1 MVGGGGG
8 ENTVLW
14 QVGWWGGGC
23 RGEGTWNTFL
33 WKVGCRLGGGGGTW
47 NTVLWKVGCSLGWVG
62 GGDTWNTVLWNVG
75 WGCAHKPCVC
85 VFPQTHELYW
95 PSRCLCVCVCV
106 CACVCMVCVCMV
118 CVQVLFPLLE
128 NVKKFSS
135 SASTTRDERAT
146 GNILIHHT
154 RDTAEK
160 QWAETRV
167 LSLAG
172 VARTFNSKRRVLQ
185 HLGQWVGSHP
195 GQWVGSHLGQW
206 VGSHPGQWV
215 GSHLGQWV
223 G

>member
-1 MVGGGGG
+1 MNSTDLVS
-8 ENTVLW
+8 V
-14 QVGWWGGGC
+14 
-23 RGEGTWNTFL
+23 
-33 WKVGCRLGGGGGTW
+33 
-47 NTVLWKVGCSLGWVG
+47 
-62 GGDTWNTVLWNVG
+62 
-75 WGCAHKPCVC
+75 CAWCVC
-85 VFPQTHELYW
+85 VCVCVRASVYVCVFMCV
-95 PSRCLCVCVCV
+95 RACLCVCVCV
-106 CACVCMVCVCMV
+106 HGV

-172 VARTFNSKRRVLQ
+172 VARTFNAKRRVLQ
-185 HLGQWVGSHP
+185 HLGQWVGSHL

-206 VGSHPGQWV
+206 VGSHLGQWVGSSLGQWVGSPLGQWV
-215 GSHLGQWV
+215 GSHLGHLGGWV
-223 G
+223 GSQLCVTRLSRWGHTWVSGWGHTYVTWVVGWGHTSVSPG

>member
-1 MVGGGGG
+1 
-8 ENTVLW
+8 
-14 QVGWWGGGC
+14 
-23 RGEGTWNTFL
+23 
-33 WKVGCRLGGGGGTW
+33 
-47 NTVLWKVGCSLGWVG
+47 
-62 GGDTWNTVLWNVG
+62 
-75 WGCAHKPCVC
+75 
-85 VFPQTHELYW
+85 
-95 PSRCLCVCVCV
+95 
-106 CACVCMVCVCMV
+106 MVCVCMV

-206 VGSHPGQWV
+206 VGHTRVSGWGRTWV
-215 GSHLGQWV
+215 SGWGNPWAGWWGHTRVNWWGRT
-223 G
+223 